1 MYDKAG
7 VELYRRLDGAF
18 KAGDLAALRDLCG
31 NPPDF
36 PNVWPPHDAIS
47 CSVLQYALYHSPVD
61 FVRELL
67 QSGADPNY
75 DDGDGFPSLMATLTS
90 GRPPAVVRELLTLLL
105 DAGADANQHGHND
118 YTPLHWAAAAG
129 DSDIVEFLLA
139 RGADASVKT
148 RIDDYETPAEGAQ
161 RAGHNDLAEILRRAE
176 RR

>member
-7 VELYRRLDGAF
+7 VELYRRLDSAF
-18 KAGDLAALRDLCG
+18 KAGDLAALRELCG

-47 CSVLQYALYHSPVD
+47 CSLLQYAIYHSPSV

-67 QSGADPNY
+67 QLGADPKY

-90 GRPPAVVRELLTLLL
+90 GRQPAVVRELLTLLL

-129 DSDIVEFLLA
+129 DRDIVAFLLA
-139 RGADASVKT
+139 RGADPAVKT
-148 RIDDYETPAEGAQ
+148 RIDDCETPAEVAA
-161 RAGHNDLAEILRRAE
+161 RSGHEELAALLRNATSR
-176 RR
+176 